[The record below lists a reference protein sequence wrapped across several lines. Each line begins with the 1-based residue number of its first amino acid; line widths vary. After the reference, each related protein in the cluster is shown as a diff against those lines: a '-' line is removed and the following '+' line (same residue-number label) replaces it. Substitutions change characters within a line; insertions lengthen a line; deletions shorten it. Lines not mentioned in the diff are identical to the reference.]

1 MVSEFSFLHL
11 PKTKGGYA
19 KWTRVAKP
27 AFCWRIPLGGLD
39 CLSRW
44 EAYRLPIY
52 HDGIQCDAPRTFL
65 MNFDERGPSGNG
77 GSECSDDGR
86 PETILAEEFRFST
99 CFGFS
104 A

>member
-1 MVSEFSFLHL
+1 MDTSGQTRILLENPFGWIGLPLPMGSVS
-11 PKTKGGYA
+11 
-19 KWTRVAKP
+19 
-27 AFCWRIPLGGLD
+27 
-39 CLSRW
+39 
-44 EAYRLPIY
+44 LPIY
-52 HDGIQCDAPRTFL
+52 NDGIQCDAPRTFL

-104 A
+104 G